1 MIASLFFLATAAAA
15 PANCPLPAT
24 PADIESAT
32 RAGERAFAE
41 LDLPALRR
49 AHAEALA
56 LVPCLDAPVPVSLA
70 ADFHRLM
77 ALWAFTNGDE
87 DLVLAEFH
95 AARRLVPGYA
105 LPEEVAPAGH
115 PLQELYARSNSASE
129 GTLQPTLPPVGGA
142 VWVDGLRG
150 APRPDGISVLV
161 QVEGPEGTLLRSFP
175 LAAGDPLPA
184 FGPPPVDPRLRA
196 RRRLTLSATS
206 ATLLATAGTLW
217 IAAAAAEDRFW
228 DPSAG
233 IPDRDLAAVRTRT
246 NAFTVAAGTAASLG
260 LGIGVVAAVTW

>member
-1 MIASLFFLATAAAA
+1 MLALWIGLATAAAA
-15 PANCPLPAT
+15 PVNCPLPAT
-24 PADIESAT
+24 PADIEGAT

-56 LVPCLDAPVPVSLA
+56 LVPCLTSPVPVPLA

-87 DLVLAEFH
+87 ALVLAEFH
-95 AARRLVPGYA
+95 AARRLVPGYVV
-105 LPEEVAPAGH
+105 PEEVAPAGH
-115 PLQELYARSNSASE
+115 PLQQLYTRSNGASE
-129 GTLQPTLPPVGGA
+129 GTLQPTLPPTGGA

-161 QVEGPEGTLLRSFP
+161 QVEGADGRLLRSFP

-184 FGPPPVDPRLRA
+184 FGPPPVDPRIA
-196 RRRLTLSATS
+196 TRRRVTLTATS

-217 IAAAAAEDRFW
+217 VAAAAAEDRFW
-228 DPSAG
+228 DPSAA

-246 NAFTVAAGTAASLG
+246 NAFTVAAGTAATLG
-260 LGIGVVAAVTW
+260 LGVGLVAGLTW